1 MNNLCFSHCSSI
13 YSIKKPISSVIS
25 KPHSKF
31 FIGINASQFCS
42 KDKILTNKF
51 FAKSRKK
58 YQKNWF
64 AVFGPGG
71 GLFGVGTSELVVIG
85 IVAWLV
91 LGPKRL
97 YQLARDIG
105 KISGEIKNVAEE
117 AKQTFKQAIDLE
129 NINEINDDRKSV
141 GNNINKME
149 STVNKVVKKSSISEL
164 DQFMKTDL
172 ITNEKKKS
180 D

>member
-1 MNNLCFSHCSSI
+1 MNFLCFSSCNSI
-13 YSIKKPISSVIS
+13 YSIKKPISSTIS
-25 KPHSKF
+25 MPQVNF
-31 FIGINASQFCS
+31 FGKNVSQFCF
-42 KDKILTNKF
+42 KDKIIFNKF
-51 FAKSRKK
+51 LVKSRKK
-58 YQKNWF
+58 YQKNWY

-129 NINEINDDRKSV
+129 NINENSEDKKSV
-141 GNNINKME
+141 AANPNKNE
-149 STVNKVVKKSSISEL
+149 STGNKLVKKSSISEL